1 VRSHSYDLTTAWTG
15 NTGTGTSG
23 YRDYAR
29 SVLVEA
35 EGVPTLQLSADRAFR
50 GDRTRWNPE
59 LLLLAALSEC
69 HLLSYLHVC
78 VEAGV
83 VVTAYTDEASGT
95 MAEDGAGGG
104 RFTEV
109 VLRPQVTVAEP
120 GMVEAATAAHAE
132 ASQRCFIAAS
142 VAFPVRHEPAV
153 TARPGTTVEA
163 TPAGRT
169 PRASDGNDGGGG

>member
-1 VRSHSYDLTTAWTG
+1 MRSHSYAVTAVWTG

-29 SVLVEA
+29 SVDVTSD
-35 EGVPTLQLSADRAFR
+35 GVPLLPVSADRAFR

-69 HLLSYLHVC
+69 HLLSYLHAC

-83 VVTAYTDEASGT
+83 VVTGYRDAASGT
-95 MAEDGAGGG
+95 MVEDGAGGG

-109 VLRPQVTVAEP
+109 LLRPQVVVADHA
-120 GMVEAATAAHAE
+120 MVEAATGAHAL

-142 VAFPVRHEPAV
+142 MAFPVRHEPRV
-153 TARPGTTVEA
+153 T
-163 TPAGRT
+163 
-169 PRASDGNDGGGG
+169 SQ